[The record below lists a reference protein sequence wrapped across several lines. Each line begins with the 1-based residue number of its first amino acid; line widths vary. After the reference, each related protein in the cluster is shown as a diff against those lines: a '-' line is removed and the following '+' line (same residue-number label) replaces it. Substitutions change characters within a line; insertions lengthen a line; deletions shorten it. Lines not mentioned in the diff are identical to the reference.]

1 MSRKD
6 LYMNWDRIEEE
17 WTTMTR
23 RIRADW
29 RDGPA
34 GRNAPRSVREA
45 TPTWSATPVDSGPDE
60 KGSENSSLPTLR

>member
-6 LYMNWDRIEEE
+6 LHMTWDRIEEE
-17 WTTMTR
+17 WITMTR

-34 GRNAPRSVREA
+34 GVNAPRREREA
-45 TPTWSATPVDSGPDE
+45 TPPWPGSPAASGPDE
-60 KGSENSSLPTLR
+60 RVSERSSLPTLR

>member
-1 MSRKD
+1 
-6 LYMNWDRIEEE
+6 MNWDRIEEE

-34 GRNAPRSVREA
+34 TMAASRRERDAPPPLSGAAAEA
-45 TPTWSATPVDSGPDE
+45 GPSDESAAHG
-60 KGSENSSLPTLR
+60 NLPTLR

>member
-1 MSRKD
+1 MT
-6 LYMNWDRIEEE
+6 WDRIEEE

-34 GRNAPRSVREA
+34 GLKAPRREREA
-45 TPTWSATPVDSGPDE
+45 APPWPAPPADSGLGE
-60 KGSENSSLPTLR
+60 NGSENSSLPTLR

>member
-1 MSRKD
+1 
-6 LYMNWDRIEEE
+6 MNWDQIEEE

-34 GRNAPRSVREA
+34 CIGAPRSARDAPMPLSTAHADAV
-45 TPTWSATPVDSGPDE
+45 PPD
-60 KGSENSSLPTLR
+60 KGAGHGNLPTLR